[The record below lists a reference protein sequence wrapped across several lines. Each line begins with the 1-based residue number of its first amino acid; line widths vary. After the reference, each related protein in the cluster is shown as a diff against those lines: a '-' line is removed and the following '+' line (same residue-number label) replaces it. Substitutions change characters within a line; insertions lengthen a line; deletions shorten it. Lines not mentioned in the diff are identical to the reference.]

1 MMGVSESD
9 KFVDRFWKQDAIV
22 AAFRQFATRK
32 NCHVTLVIHPRK
44 ERDDDLT
51 PSSIFG
57 GAKASQ
63 EADNILIL
71 QDKRLVTSRG
81 KKFLQV
87 SDFNFQTQIFAYF
100 YLYNPAFLN
109 CMSLFNF
116 KNEMKII
123 NKYGT
128 KTRSNVIFINKR
140 TCLVQLSAT
149 YKLVQY

>member
-1 MMGVSESD
+1 MMGVSEHD

-51 PSSIFG
+51 ASSIFG

-87 SDFNFQTQIFAYF
+87 SNLIDQNATDTFFLLIK
-100 YLYNPAFLN
+100 YLFSLN
-109 CMSLFNF
+109 
-116 KNEMKII
+116 
-123 NKYGT
+123 Y
-128 KTRSNVIFINKR
+128 
-140 TCLVQLSAT
+140 
-149 YKLVQY
+149 